1 VQKILDMTRGFGA
14 DYTFEAT
21 GLVAVMRQAVESA
34 RMGWGLC
41 TVAGV
46 AGKGETLDIVPRYL
60 ITGRRV
66 CGSSFGGVK
75 GRDQVPALVERWL
88 AGDIDVEPFVSHT
101 MGLDQVNHAFDLME
115 RQDGI
120 RSVLRF

>member
-1 VQKILDMTRGFGA
+1 M
-14 DYTFEAT
+14 
-21 GLVAVMRQAVESA
+21 
-34 RMGWGLC
+34 
-41 TVAGV
+41 
-46 AGKGETLDIVPRYL
+46 
-60 ITGRRV
+60 
-66 CGSSFGGVK
+66 
-75 GRDQVPALVERWL
+75 PALVERWL